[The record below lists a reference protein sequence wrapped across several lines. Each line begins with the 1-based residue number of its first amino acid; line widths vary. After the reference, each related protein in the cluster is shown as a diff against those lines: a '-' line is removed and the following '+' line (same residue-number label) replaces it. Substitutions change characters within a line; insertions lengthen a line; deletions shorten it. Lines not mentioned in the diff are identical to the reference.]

1 MQEGIYK
8 VYTHINEKQ
17 LIDGIEST
25 AFFPEADLESRGYIH
40 IDDGYD
46 NAVYGHA
53 QANYL
58 EMKYS
63 QPMYDDVLQNNY
75 IYENEEIRRLTE
87 EEKQKFFPPIDPEL
101 SEQERFNAAVLLELA
116 KLKAGDAV

>member
-8 VYTHINEKQ
+8 VYAHINEKQ
-17 LIDGIEST
+17 LVDGIEST

-58 EMKYS
+58 EMK
-63 QPMYDDVLQNNY
+63 
-75 IYENEEIRRLTE
+75 
-87 EEKQKFFPPIDPEL
+87 
-101 SEQERFNAAVLLELA
+101 
-116 KLKAGDAV
+116 

>member
-8 VYTHINEKQ
+8 VYAHINEKQ
-17 LIDGIEST
+17 LVDGIEST
-25 AFFPEADLESRGYIH
+25 AFFPETDLESRGYIH

-46 NAVYGHA
+46 NVVYGHA

-87 EEKQKFFPPIDPEL
+87 EEKQELFPPIEPEL